1 MCWRGKWKKLKW
13 FYKHIERGDTVSK
26 GEKILR
32 LMQYLEKLDDEQ
44 IDEVNKTAEA
54 CLIVQTLKNL
64 KTLGVENKN

>member
-1 MCWRGKWKKLKW
+1 M
-13 FYKHIERGDTVSK
+13 SK